1 MTIGVLDAASIPWVE
16 TFVGGGVAMIGAA
29 VSRAWQLQLSLIA

>member
-16 TFVGGGVAMIGAA
+16 TFVGGGVAMIEASG
-29 VSRAWQLQLSLIA
+29 